1 MKILGIALII
11 LGFLSLVYGG
21 FSYRRDKTVM
31 DLGGLEVKAEQ
42 QKTMPISPIV
52 GGVALLAGVLL
63 VITDR
68 RRA

>member
-1 MKILGIALII
+1 MKVIGIVLII
-11 LGFLSLVYGG
+11 LGFLSLAYGG
-21 FSYRRDKTVM
+21 FSYRRDKTVL
-31 DLGGLEVKAEQ
+31 DLGGLEVHAQQEKAL
-42 QKTMPISPIV
+42 PISPIV